1 MTLQTTA
8 DRTVRRPALV
18 GFALGFV
25 LTFVVTLLALMLTA
39 AERLE
44 DVLVPARVLLAP
56 WRDPMASWNGL
67 LTMVVAGTVNG
78 LVYAAAF
85 AVVAAAAGVVRRSR
99 A

>member
-8 DRTVRRPALV
+8 GSTVRRPALA

-25 LTFVVTLLALMLTA
+25 MTFVVTLLALMLTA
-39 AERLE
+39 VERVE
-44 DVLVPARVLLAP
+44 DALVPARVLLTP
-56 WRDPMASWNGL
+56 WSDPMASWNDL
-67 LTMVVAGTVNG
+67 LTMIVAGAVNG
-78 LVYAAAF
+78 LVYAVVF